1 MKKLIMLAVVL
12 TTITISGFANKTN
25 SINQKAEI
33 TFKKS
38 FQYAEDV
45 RWEVKDNLYKV
56 SFKADGKE
64 MFAYYNSDGEQVA
77 ITRHLHISQLPLALS
92 AELKSKYGEGW
103 LTELFELSSNGDTAY
118 YATIESATHITT
130 LKTEGTTGWTT
141 FKKEKRK

>member
-12 TTITISGFANKTN
+12 TTITISGFANRIN
-25 SINQKAEI
+25 SINHKAES

-38 FQYAEDV
+38 FQYAEDI

-56 SFKADGKE
+56 SFKTDGKE
-64 MFAYYNSDGEQVA
+64 MFAYYNADGEQVA
-77 ITRHLHISQLPLALS
+77 ITRHIHTSQLPLALS
-92 AELKSKYGEGW
+92 SELRSKYGNGW
-103 LTELFELSSNGDTAY
+103 LTELFELSSNGETAY
-118 YATIESATHITT
+118 FATIESATHITI